1 MALKNVILKPDF
13 VVYANAMPDE
23 ERYPEEGKR
32 VMGFG
37 VYVDEEG
44 EIEPRPINEFKLLV
58 EGRTED
64 DVKRFKIEIDSE
76 DIPAVFGEENLPDE
90 AEGFLTLKF
99 QASEIGQD
107 GKRVLYIASDEI
119 VGGEVT
125 NIYPWKPRLYTVE
138 EDEIETTYLE
148 LHPGSIN
155 GTIPTNMFSTFE
167 IVDPEATNYIVV
179 DVSTSGGE
187 IQNMSLSVESSI
199 TPPIGTAKDIP
210 PSSFKVLIAIV
221 RGNEAL
227 PVRNTNLSATPS
239 LAFTD
244 DKTSFQIGENPLE
257 YYWTWTLIQS

>member
-23 ERYPEEGKR
+23 ERYPGEGKR
-32 VMGFG
+32 IMGFG
-37 VYVDEEG
+37 VFVDEEG
-44 EIEPRPINEFKLLV
+44 DIEPRPINEFKLLV
-58 EGRTED
+58 EGRTEND
-64 DVKRFKIEIDSE
+64 AKRFKIEIDSE

-138 EDEIETTYLE
+138 EDEVETTYLE

-167 IVDPEATNYIVV
+167 ITDPEATNYVILS
-179 DVSTSGGE
+179 VSTNSSG
-187 IQNMSLSVESSI
+187 ISSMNLSTTGSM
-199 TPPIGTAKDIP
+199 PDPIPIAENAP
-210 PSSFKVLIAIV
+210 PSNFVILICVV
-221 RGNEAL
+221 RGGEAL
-227 PVRNTNLSATPS
+227 PVRNTNLTAAPAV
-239 LAFTD
+239 AFTT
-244 DKTSFQIGENPLE
+244 DKESFELGENPNV
-257 YYWTWTLIQS
+257 YYYTWTLLAS